1 MKCVLRKLGVVIDN
15 DNLQYLNGVKIEYDR
30 SKTGGTILTVNSGS
44 TLSAKVISAGNFV
57 DSSGANLGRE
67 IIIPKSSPYET
78 QVNVSS
84 DVTSIVILQIE
95 NATSFQYSTFTTSQG
110 PGILKIDIDDF
121 EGTTNL
127 ATFSCMSCGT
137 LMGSILSLASNLKL
151 GTLWVKGS
159 NYPVADRLEDFVE
172 KQWKLGRRSGALS
185 TRLMYTTL
193 NGASVPF
200 ATLTYSNS
208 GCVITNTDTSAVL
221 ATFNGTSW
229 VYE

>member
-30 SKTGGTILTVNSGS
+30 SKTGGTILSVNSVS
-44 TLSAKVISAGNFV
+44 TLSAKVISEGNFV
-57 DSSGANLGRE
+57 DSNGESLGRE

-78 QVNVSS
+78 QVRVSS
-84 DVTSIVILQIE
+84 NVTSIVILQIE
-95 NATSFQYSTFTTSQG
+95 NATYIGYSQYISSQG
-110 PGILKIDIDDF
+110 SGILKIDIDDF

-127 ATFSCMSCGT
+127 KTFSYANCGT
-137 LMGSILSLASNLKL
+137 LRGSILSLASNLNLKIL
-151 GTLWVKGS
+151 FVNGS

-172 KQWKLGRRSGALS
+172 KQWKLGRRSGELS
-185 TRLMYTTL
+185 TRLNYTTL
-193 NGASVPF
+193 NDATVPF

-208 GCVITNTDTSAVL
+208 GCVITNTNTSAVL

-229 VYE
+229 IY

>member
-30 SKTGGTILTVNSGS
+30 TKTGGTILSVNSES

-57 DSSGANLGRE
+57 DSSGASLGRE
-67 IIIPKSSPYET
+67 IIIPKSSPYPT
-78 QVNVSS
+78 QVRVSS
-84 DVTSIVILQIE
+84 NVTSIVILQIE
-95 NATSFQYSTFTTSQG
+95 NATRIEYSQYTSSQG
-110 PGILKIDIDDF
+110 KGILEIDIDDF

-127 ATFSCMSCGT
+127 TYFSCSNCGT
-137 LMGSILSLASNLKL
+137 LRGSILSLASNLKL
-151 GTLWVKGS
+151 KTLWVYGS
-159 NYPVADRLEDFVE
+159 TYPVADRLEDFVE
-172 KQWKLGRRSGALS
+172 KQWELGRRSGELS
-185 TRLMYTTL
+185 TRLIYTTL

-229 VYE
+229 VY